1 MVTYITYMNSKGI
14 NIHLQIGK
22 RGWLRPYLTQP
33 EIFVWDTRIPK
44 PLAEESQ
51 KHDKFIF

>member
-51 KHDKFIF
+51 KHDEVIF